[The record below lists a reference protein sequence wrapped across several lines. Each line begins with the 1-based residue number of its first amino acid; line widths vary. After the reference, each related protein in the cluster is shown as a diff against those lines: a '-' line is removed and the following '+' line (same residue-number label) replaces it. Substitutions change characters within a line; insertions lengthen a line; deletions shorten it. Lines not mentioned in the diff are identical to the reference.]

1 MLVKNSGQIHYA
13 IGDTVILSGGVE
25 EVDNKHTALIKGYK
39 DLNIIKQQ
47 TAAEAKAE
55 AKAEAE
61 AEADAEAK
69 AKAKWGTH
77 GGRQTETGQGSR
89 AGLGEPRE
97 ARNRDRAGTG
107 QNWGNHGGRGT
118 STNSLSAR

>member
-61 AEADAEAK
+61 AEA
-69 AKAKWGTH
+69 
-77 GGRQTETGQGSR
+77 
-89 AGLGEPRE
+89 E
-97 ARNRDRAGTG
+97 ARELKELEDEIAKEE
-107 QNWGNHGGRGT
+107 
-118 STNSLSAR
+118 AEK